1 MRSAVKTVAVL
12 GFDESGPLLLP
23 SVRADLIH
31 RRDIVT
37 PHIIAS
43 FVPVKHKQLYRENT
57 CHYQHRASPTPFQ
70 HFLLLTVL
78 LKLPV

>member
-23 SVRADLIH
+23 SVMADLIH

-57 CHYQHRASPTPFQ
+57 SLSAQSFSNTVLA
-70 HFLLLTVL
+70 LLTAYCSS
-78 LKLPV
+78 